1 MNHAYKELVRLVQ
14 SLEART
20 SVRKDFDELTTLE
33 MVNMLLGRLR
43 QRGRQRAVHG
53 FSRVRII
60 GGRLKRQLHMSKK

>member
-20 SVRKDFDELTTLE
+20 TARKDFDELSTRE
-33 MVNMLLGRLR
+33 MFQMLLGRFRRNCR
-43 QRGRQRAVHG
+43 QWAGDG

-60 GGRLKRQLHMSKK
+60 GGRLKRLLHMSK